1 MAADVF
7 ISHSSKDKH
16 AADAACAILERRGI
30 RCWIAPRDILPSENW
45 GASIIEAIENSRVM
59 VLVVSENANSSRQIE
74 REVERAIHRGRPVI
88 PFRIEDIEPTKALEY
103 FISASHWLDAFTPP
117 VEQHLDR
124 LADVV
129 RSILDKS
136 GNAENAESEM
146 PKVKQA
152 ALSATVAAKA
162 LTASKRSVPLTA
174 IAISAV
180 VVVAAT
186 AAFLL
191 YATLGHNTFPVAA
204 TASSTPAPQTAPAPR
219 GEQTA
224 SASDNKP
231 APIALVPEDVP
242 FIRDFEQTT
251 VRNDYLGAPD
261 HKALALSFTRAGFA
275 SDKPD
280 DKAAIAA
287 AMDTCRAASNA
298 VGRGY
303 ACQLYAVGNVVVYKA
318 GRPPMPPEPWVTDD
332 PSVSKPFTAGG
343 TPMVSASQLSDLEV
357 YSTAKGAKALVAS
370 SGGGFS
376 WRFGNQSQ
384 DEAVR
389 RSLEICGAVSGFA
402 CMVIAVDNSFV
413 VPAPSTM
420 KAVGFFRATTEPL
433 IAPEMRPDLARRFG
447 NATKG
452 WKAVATGLRGRP
464 SVVVNAATEQIA
476 VEGALRDC
484 QAMDRECR
492 IIAIG
497 PFRVVP
503 RPQADKPPQTSA
515 E

>member
-59 VLVVSENANSSRQIE
+59 VLVVSESANSSRQIE

-136 GNAENAESEM
+136 GTPGNAESIL
-146 PKVKQA
+146 PNAKLT
-152 ALSATVAAKA
+152 ALSATAATNA
-162 LTASKRSVPLTA
+162 LTSSKRS
-174 IAISAV
+174 ISLMAFAVSAAV
-180 VVVAAT
+180 VVAVAAT
-186 AAFLL
+186 FLL
-191 YATLGHNTFPVAA
+191 YATLGHNTAPA
-204 TASSTPAPQTAPAPR
+204 TPASQTAPAPGR
-219 GEQTA
+219 EQTA
-224 SASDNKP
+224 SASDSK
-231 APIALVPEDVP
+231 AVAVTLVPEDVP

-251 VRNDYLGAPD
+251 VRKDYLDAPN

-280 DKAAIAA
+280 DKAAIAG
-287 AMDTCRAASNA
+287 AMETCQAASNA
-298 VGRGY
+298 VGPGY
-303 ACQLYAVGNVVVYKA
+303 GCQLYAVGNVVVYKA

-332 PSVSKPFTAGG
+332 PSVSRPFVADN
-343 TPMVSASQLSDLEV
+343 TPMASARQRSDLEV
-357 YSTAKGAKALVAS
+357 YSTAITSKALVVS

-376 WRFGNQSQ
+376 WRFGNQSRG
-384 DEAVR
+384 EAVR
-389 RSLEICGAVSGFA
+389 RSLEICGATSGFA

-413 VPAPSTM
+413 VPVPSSM
-420 KAVGFFRATTEPL
+420 DAVGLFRPTAEPL
-433 IAPEMRPDLARRFG
+433 IAPELRPDLARRFG

-452 WKAVATGLRGRP
+452 WKAVATGVSGRP
-464 SVVVNAATEQIA
+464 SIAINAASEQAA

-484 QAMDRECR
+484 QATDRECR

-497 PFRVVP
+497 PFRVSP
-503 RPQADKPPQTSA
+503 RT
-515 E
+515 